1 MKHFACI
8 LEGWILCKN
17 NFHGLIMNNLHDSV
31 NAVKVWK
38 PIVNHT
44 SCIIPRKFYIR
55 KNNNKINSIEIGRI
69 VIADLLPLSNLEKCM
84 YTTLFQLMMIKCL
97 GHYLIY
103 KYNFNFLLFYMTH
116 KLANDERIILIL
128 KEISTFRPFLTFS
141 FQLSSL
147 PKMEG
152 C

>member
-1 MKHFACI
+1 
-8 LEGWILCKN
+8 
-17 NFHGLIMNNLHDSV
+17 MNNLYDSV

-44 SCIIPRKFYIR
+44 SCIIPRKFYTK

-69 VIADLLPLSNLEKCM
+69 VIADLLPLSNLEKYM
-84 YTTLFQLMMIKCL
+84 YTTLFQLKMIKCL

-103 KYNFNFLLFYMTH
+103 KYNFNFLLFYMTLTND

-141 FQLSSL
+141 FQLPTL
-147 PKMEG
+147 PKMKDW
-152 C
+152 